1 MALEEETGSLSGA
14 VPEGASVSGRVKTL
28 CWARVNVACSGDAP
42 VPVRPPAGRGC
53 RPHPPKPQ
61 RRGAESAPS
70 VLVASVRRRPRGSVG
85 FNPEGREQGR
95 AAPLPAAMPFAPSA
109 PVAVAWLS
117 CELCPRGAPVCDR
130 GPAVTLG
137 QTSLMWSLLLNPGL
151 GPPRERPRPAPC
163 SPLSPGQSPSGRPHW
178 SLARGPQG
186 GAGRRSEPSGP
197 VVATPRS

>member
-1 MALEEETGSLSGA
+1 MQ
-14 VPEGASVSGRVKTL
+14 R
-28 CWARVNVACSGDAP
+28 RCSGPGAAACRSGLPPPPPDAAE
-42 VPVRPPAGRGC
+42 AGRRVSPVGPG
-53 RPHPPKPQ
+53 RQ
-61 RRGAESAPS
+61 RQAAAAREVQVSTPRA
-70 VLVASVRRRPRGSVG
+70 ASKGG
-85 FNPEGREQGR
+85 